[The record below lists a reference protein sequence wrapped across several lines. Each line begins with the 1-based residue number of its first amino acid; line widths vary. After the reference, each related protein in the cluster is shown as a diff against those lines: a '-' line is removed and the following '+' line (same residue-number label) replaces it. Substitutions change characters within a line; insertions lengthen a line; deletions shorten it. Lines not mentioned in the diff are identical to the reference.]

1 MSLAKVSGF
10 DVIYARIEMPRIGAW
25 GAAAVELDIGGE
37 SIPTGVASIDF
48 DTSPA
53 VSFVGTIVPSTGE
66 GSPVPGRGRVM
77 IRAGVNG
84 LLNGVEGKPYENIA
98 PRLVIEDIIED
109 AGEELDSIADVD
121 TLPTQRLWVR
131 PRGTGAQALSR
142 FIEGSGL
149 TWRFLPSGRV
159 VVLRDTWPAYS
170 GSSSFDAAPNEIRR
184 ATYALDAPDL
194 LPGMSLDSK
203 NVSRVVHCVRRDGT
217 FRSEVTFQ

>member
-1 MSLAKVSGF
+1 MSLARVANL

-25 GAAAVELDIGGE
+25 GASAVELDLGDE
-37 SIPTGVASIDF
+37 SLPTGATSIEF

-53 VSFVGTIVPSTGE
+53 MSFVGTIIPSTGE
-66 GSPVPGRGRVM
+66 GSPVPGRGRIT

-84 LLNGVEGKPYENIA
+84 LLNNVEGKPYENIS

-121 TLPTQRLWVR
+121 ALPTQRLWVR

-217 FRSEVTFQ
+217 FRSEVTFL

>member
-37 SIPTGVASIDF
+37 SIPTGATSIEF
-48 DTSPA
+48 DTTPA
-53 VSFVGTIVPSTGE
+53 LAFVGTIIPSTGE

-84 LLNGVEGKPYENIA
+84 LLNSVEGKPYENVA

-121 TLPTQRLWVR
+121 ALPTQRLWVR

-142 FIEGSGL
+142 FIDGYGL
-149 TWRFLPSGRV
+149 TWRFLPSGKV
-159 VVLRDTWPAYS
+159 VVLADTWPTYS
-170 GSSSFDAAPNEIRR
+170 GSSSFDAAPNEMRR

-217 FRSEVTFQ
+217 FRTEVTFQ